1 MIKAPVQCT
10 ARHLIQYNTCIVCG
24 ILIYYVYVSNDEEVL
39 EDADKTERS
48 SGLTGLDPLDE
59 ELDYDESMEDI
70 ERYLNDDEQPDG
82 KYQHYYLR

>member
-1 MIKAPVQCT
+1 M
-10 ARHLIQYNTCIVCG
+10 
-24 ILIYYVYVSNDEEVL
+24 L
-39 EDADKTERS
+39 EDADKIERS

-82 KYQHYYLR
+82 KYQHYYLH

>member
-1 MIKAPVQCT
+1 M
-10 ARHLIQYNTCIVCG
+10 
-24 ILIYYVYVSNDEEVL
+24 L